1 MIPLVVASERG
12 GAQTRGVATR
22 RGGCRTAA
30 LHREGERDAL
40 ESAAV
45 EGDSPL
51 REPQPGIAAS

>member
-1 MIPLVVASERG
+1 M
-12 GAQTRGVATR
+12 
-22 RGGCRTAA
+22 